1 MMALLAK
8 SSAVKFVDSDDDFN
22 NMVEKTAK
30 TVMINPIIVVQ
41 QQNPESSIGKFSFSQ
56 ALDYAEG

>member
-1 MMALLAK
+1 MALLAK
-8 SSAVKFVDSDDDFN
+8 SSAVKFLDDDEDFN

-41 QQNPESSIGKFSFSQ
+41 QPDPQSKIGKFSFS
-56 ALDYAEG
+56 